1 MRLSSFQT
9 FCLRLWLNGDN
20 KVGQPISEC
29 KREIIEAKACLFVHK
44 LFNWKIEF
52 YSPEM
57 VVGNGWGCLFGF
69 LFEISFRCERELNAK
84 PRVRTNPMA
93 VLRLLGMVMA
103 LGRLL
108 LQKGTTKV
116 QSCQYCLKSKLF
128 FKKGD
133 DVSDFKKALSKKVRT
148 KLLFYNFIKHET
160 QDFSFLFNKNQSNIW
175 RPWNSSSF

>member
-1 MRLSSFQT
+1 MFH
-9 FCLRLWLNGDN
+9 
-20 KVGQPISEC
+20 I
-29 KREIIEAKACLFVHK
+29 
-44 LFNWKIEF
+44 FNWKIEF

-57 VVGNGWGCLFGF
+57 VVGNGWCCLFGF

-133 DVSDFKKALSKKVRT
+133 NVSDFKKALSKKVTT

>member
-1 MRLSSFQT
+1 
-9 FCLRLWLNGDN
+9 
-20 KVGQPISEC
+20 
-29 KREIIEAKACLFVHK
+29 
-44 LFNWKIEF
+44 
-52 YSPEM
+52 
-57 VVGNGWGCLFGF
+57 
-69 LFEISFRCERELNAK
+69 
-84 PRVRTNPMA
+84 MA

-133 DVSDFKKALSKKVRT
+133 DVSDFKKALSKKVTT

>member
-1 MRLSSFQT
+1 MNLAKMTLAYQKPGYIYFII
-9 FCLRLWLNGDN
+9 
-20 KVGQPISEC
+20 ISRIRIW
-29 KREIIEAKACLFVHK
+29 KPVNQSQMFHI
-44 LFNWKIEF
+44 FNWKIEF

-57 VVGNGWGCLFGF
+57 VVGNGWCCLFGF

-133 DVSDFKKALSKKVRT
+133 DVSDFKKALSKKVTT

-160 QDFSFLFNKNQSNIW
+160 QEDFSFLFNKNQSNIW

>member
-1 MRLSSFQT
+1 MFH
-9 FCLRLWLNGDN
+9 
-20 KVGQPISEC
+20 I
-29 KREIIEAKACLFVHK
+29 
-44 LFNWKIEF
+44 FNWKIEF

-57 VVGNGWGCLFGF
+57 VVGNGWCCLFGF

-160 QDFSFLFNKNQSNIW
+160 QEDFSFLFNKNQSNIW

>member
-1 MRLSSFQT
+1 MFH
-9 FCLRLWLNGDN
+9 
-20 KVGQPISEC
+20 I
-29 KREIIEAKACLFVHK
+29 
-44 LFNWKIEF
+44 FNWKIEF

-57 VVGNGWGCLFGF
+57 VVGNGWCCLFGF

-128 FKKGD
+128 
-133 DVSDFKKALSKKVRT
+133 SKKQMMFQTLKKPCQKKSKEVAYSPFTLGKIPWKFKWYSQLISSLDRV
-148 KLLFYNFIKHET
+148 KLKLF
-160 QDFSFLFNKNQSNIW
+160 
-175 RPWNSSSF
+175 